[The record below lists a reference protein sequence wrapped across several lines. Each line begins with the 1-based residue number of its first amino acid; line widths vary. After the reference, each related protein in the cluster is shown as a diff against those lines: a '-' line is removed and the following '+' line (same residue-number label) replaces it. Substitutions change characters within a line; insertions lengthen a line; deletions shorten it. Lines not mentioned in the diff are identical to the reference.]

1 MVNLGYERIEE
12 LLHALGA
19 HLSEGGHSAGIVVV
33 GGTSLAVMG
42 WVERTTQD
50 IDVIAQAIKE
60 GEGWE
65 LVAPDPLPEPL
76 VSAVARMARDFGLPE
91 DWLNTTIGAQ
101 WGHGLPPRFADEIE
115 WRRYGALHV
124 GFAGRRALIALKL
137 YAAVDRGPSSMHVQ
151 DLMALAP
158 TDPELDEGMEWVL
171 TQDASEAFP
180 SLVLEVVEYV
190 RNASR
195 RTRLSR

>member
-12 LLHALGA
+12 LLFALGA
-19 HLSEGGHSAGIVVV
+19 HLSEAGHSAGIVVV

-50 IDVIAQAIKE
+50 IDVIAQALKE
-60 GEGWE
+60 GEGWV
-65 LVAPDPLPEPL
+65 LAAPDPLPEPL
-76 VSAVARMARDFGLPE
+76 VSAVARVARDYSLPG

-101 WGHGLPPRFADEIE
+101 WGHGLPPGFADEIE
-115 WRRYGALHV
+115 WRPYGALQV

-158 TDPELDEGMEWVL
+158 TDAELAEGMEWVL

-195 RTRLSR
+195 RTRPSR